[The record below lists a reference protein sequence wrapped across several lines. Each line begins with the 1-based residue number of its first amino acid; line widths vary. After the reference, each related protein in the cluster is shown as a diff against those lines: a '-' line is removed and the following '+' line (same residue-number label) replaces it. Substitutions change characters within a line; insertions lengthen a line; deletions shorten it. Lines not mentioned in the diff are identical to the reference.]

1 MTTSMLEKAIE
12 IEGLLRIIRDGNP
25 LPETYTLLCR
35 KASELAEDANL
46 LEENSKIKADQALAL
61 EDDIWAEEIA
71 KNSDSPQK
79 TSGNEESETTVEMA
93 EDDDSEIVL
102 SLEDEEEAP
111 ESAAP
116 QPQPK
121 SAKTSS
127 KLKSKFSLNDRFLY
141 SRELFG
147 GDIKMFDST
156 LSFIEGI
163 ESFPIIEDYFYGELE
178 WDPENRYVA
187 LFMETLRPHFK
198 D

>member
-71 KNSDSPQK
+71 RNAASDGKAPGQAENDK
-79 TSGNEESETTVEMA
+79 SGEMEE
-93 EDDDSEIVL
+93 DDSEIVL
-102 SLEDEEEAP
+102 TLEDEDEDP
-111 ESAAP
+111 IPSSPQPLAP
-116 QPQPK
+116 Q
-121 SAKTSS
+121 SKTLS

-147 GDIKMFDST
+147 GDMKMFDST

-198 D
+198 E